1 MNNDD
6 WDILAADWR
15 DQPAAQVDIAALSR
29 QSMRHGRRLRWAL
42 AVELL
47 LSATAIAACAWAAVL
62 PGAVAFPPLAMV
74 ALALLVIGFQG
85 WSLWIRRRQVRDIVL
100 DANAML
106 RLERDRL
113 ATSRRYWRVNTWGA
127 LLLWVG
133 LWTLLMAG
141 VSPAQSMASLLAN
154 VPVLLAFAVF
164 SWWRCRLNQSRL
176 ADVQALLSAIRDT
189 PRSHGP

>member
-15 DQPAAQVDIAALSR
+15 DQPATQVDIAALSR

-42 AVELL
+42 AAELL
-47 LSATAIAACAWAAVL
+47 LSVTAIVTCAWAVAL
-62 PGAVAFPPLAMV
+62 PGAPAFPPLVMAT
-74 ALALLVIGFQG
+74 LALLVIGFQG

-141 VSPAQSMASLLAN
+141 VSPAQSMTSLLAN
-154 VPVLLAFAVF
+154 APVLFAFAVF

-176 ADVQALLSAIRDT
+176 TDVQALLATIRDT
-189 PRSHGP
+189 PS